1 MDLRSVKLFAGM
13 RDRDLE
19 KIAQQMREVRHDQ
32 GEEVAIL
39 GEHGVGFMVILEGEA
54 EVTVP
59 DGRKR
64 VLRAGDHFGEMALL
78 DRDGRSATVTAATDL
93 IVGAIPSWHFKPFL
107 IEHPEVAYR
116 MLQVLSHRLREAEA
130 RS

>member
-19 KIAQQMREVRHDQ
+19 QIAKQMREVRHAR
-32 GEEVAIL
+32 G
-39 GEHGVGFMVILEGEA
+39 A

-59 DGRKR
+59 DGHKR

-78 DRDGRSATVTAATDL
+78 DQAGRSASVTATTDL
-93 IVGAIPSWHFKPFL
+93 VVGAIPSWHFKPFL

-116 MLQVLSHRLREAEA
+116 MLQILSHRLREAEA
-130 RS
+130 H

>member
-19 KIAQQMREVRHDQ
+19 RIAQQMREVRHDR
-32 GEEVAIL
+32 GAEVAVR
-39 GEHGVGFMVILEGEA
+39 GEDGVGFMVILDGEA

-59 DGRKR
+59 DGHKR
-64 VLRAGDHFGEMALL
+64 ALRVGDHFGEMALL
-78 DRDGRSATVTAATDL
+78 DRDGRSATVVATTDL
-93 IVGAIPSWHFKPFL
+93 VVGAIPSWHFKPFL

-116 MLQVLSHRLREAEA
+116 MLQILSQRLREAEA
-130 RS
+130 R